1 MDTDDL
7 DTTDLLERYRSN
19 NCDLALALNDLK
31 AELYTSKQRLLLKE
45 RELQRAQE
53 DIAHLRSDLSQR
65 DTKLNEWRSMF
76 IELMQANTKKYTE
89 IMAKIGFVTAPQT
102 FANPPK
108 TNERPVPRTPRMDAL
123 RRRRHSMDS
132 PCKLSNVTEES
143 IDNTSESSMSKANN
157 TENINARRRAQSPP
171 RKLIIRSDNTVD
183 VQRTDDKSAFSS
195 NESLDSID
203 NKENAQ
209 INAGGRPSR
218 RTAPK
223 NLAEPKLGT
232 KLRRN

>member
-1 MDTDDL
+1 MDTDEQDAAE
-7 DTTDLLERYRSN
+7 LLERYRRN
-19 NCDLALALNDLK
+19 NCDLAVALQDLRV
-31 AELYTSKQRLLLKE
+31 ELSTSKQQLLLKE

-53 DIAHLRSDLSQR
+53 SIAHLRRDLTER
-65 DTKLNEWRSMF
+65 DTQLHSWRSIFMD
-76 IELMQANTKKYTE
+76 LVQTNTRKYTE
-89 IMAKIGFVTAPQT
+89 VMAKIGLVTGPQPV
-102 FANPPK
+102 AKPSNS
-108 TNERPVPRTPRMDAL
+108 NVRPVPRTPRMDAL

-143 IDNTSESSMSKANN
+143 IDNTSESSMSKTNI
-157 TENINARRRAQSPP
+157 TENKAARRRAQSPP
-171 RKLIIRSDNTVD
+171 RKLIIRSDNNID
-183 VQRTDDKSAFSS
+183 AQRTDDRSAFSS

-209 INAGGRPSR
+209 VSASGRPSR